1 MPAIKNNHQLNLS
14 SINAVSVQ
22 KMSRT
27 SRMIDRRLAK
37 ALVILQAVMIPV
49 SALIGWVL
57 LDSTGAISAALG
69 ALVCWLA
76 SCYFTWQSFRAAGA
90 RATKQV
96 LSNMYRGMMGKFAI
110 VIVGFILILSN
121 VKPLSPAALFCGF
134 ILVQTMTWVAPFWAS
149 RLQKRV

>member
-1 MPAIKNNHQLNLS
+1 
-14 SINAVSVQ
+14 
-22 KMSRT
+22 MSRT

-37 ALVILQAVMIPV
+37 ALVCMQACMIPV
-49 SALIGWVL
+49 SALIAWML
-57 LDSTGAISAALG
+57 KDITAAYSAALG

-76 SCYFTWQSFRAAGA
+76 SSYFSWQSFRVAGA

-121 VKPLSPAALFCGF
+121 VKPLSSAALFCGF
-134 ILVQTMTWVAPFWAS
+134 ILVQAMTWVAPFLVS
-149 RLQKRV
+149 RLQKKN

>member
-1 MPAIKNNHQLNLS
+1 
-14 SINAVSVQ
+14 
-22 KMSRT
+22 MSRT

-37 ALVILQAVMIPV
+37 ALVILQALMIPV

-57 LDSTGAISAALG
+57 KDSTVALSAALG
-69 ALVCWLA
+69 ALICWLA
-76 SCYFTWQSFRAAGA
+76 SCYFTWQSFRATGA

-96 LSNMYRGMMGKFAI
+96 LLNMYRGMMGKFAI

-134 ILVQTMTWVAPFWAS
+134 ILVQSMSWVAPFWAS